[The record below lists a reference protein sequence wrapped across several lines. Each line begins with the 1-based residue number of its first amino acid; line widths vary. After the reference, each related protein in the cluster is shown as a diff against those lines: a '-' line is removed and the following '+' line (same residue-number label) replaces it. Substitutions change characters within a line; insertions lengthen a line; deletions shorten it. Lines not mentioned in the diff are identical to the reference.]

1 MKLIGAALPGSAGKK
16 SSDWPSR
23 FFRLLLSGCGNLF
36 RGARGGSGRAFV
48 HNCRRH
54 LAFLSF
60 ASCKNNSSS
69 WMCEFAC
76 SYGQIASSFEASE

>member
-36 RGARGGSGRAFV
+36 RGRVEEAGGLLYIIPGGISPFCLLLLAKTT
-48 HNCRRH
+48 RH
-54 LAFLSF
+54 LGCVNLHVL
-60 ASCKNNSSS
+60 
-69 WMCEFAC
+69 MVE
-76 SYGQIASSFEASE
+76 